1 VQAPRCAVLFVPL
14 LLSGVTAPARAQTTQ
29 TALAEGTPQRLTVQP
44 GTPVTFRLEPAAPF
58 VDATVTFDGVEVMAT
73 LRHGSTALVT
83 ARLPERTRGRMTVAA
98 GIPAGSG
105 RGGQAEAAPLTL
117 TVEVFRD
124 YVRPAQVEVQWS
136 SRAPDAA
143 AHERAAL
150 QREIYLAIGEWWD
163 GSREA
168 REAAATRL
176 TSHLDR
182 IRAVQSPA
190 MLFDALI
197 VLGGVQVDLNNH
209 DAALAAIAEAG
220 AIARAS
226 GDASNEATVLVKS
239 ALARG
244 QAGEP
249 EAAAELAKQA
259 HAMRQRLDDGR
270 GDPRGEAEALLTR
283 AGFLTSRGTTA
294 EALAALDLAEPVI
307 EKAGDLRLQGTLFN
321 QRGVI
326 YYQTG
331 RPREAREAYERA
343 LALRRQIGDR
353 LGTGQT
359 LSNLGVLTRDNGDVR
374 RAIALMEEALALRR
388 AAGYPQ
394 GVANTLYNLGNAHLD
409 LSEFQRA
416 IDLFTESLAI
426 WRATNGARG
435 EAFTLQGLGQAA
447 ARLGD
452 PVKARV
458 HYEQA
463 LALWQRVGDR
473 RGEAIVLNYLADNA
487 MGRDALDDA
496 AAWVEKS
503 LISSR
508 AANARREQ
516 ADALIV
522 SGQLLRRRRDLAGS
536 EARLREAIEIGDA
549 IKSRVGVANARME
562 LGLTLEAAG
571 RFAEARTAIEMAL
584 AAREEIGDRRGQ
596 VAGLAGLA
604 RLDRQAGALAEAQAR
619 VMRALDLVEQLRVGL
634 LSTRARMT
642 LGVTAQGVYELARDI
657 LIDRHLK
664 EPHAG
669 HDQAALAVQERARAR
684 SLLEA
689 LTNGGTAVPAG
700 DDVSLTLVARQR
712 SLEADLEVKTARLG
726 RLVDAGQS
734 APAVAAARA
743 ELSAQVLA
751 LDEVKAGIRK
761 RSPAY
766 AALTQI
772 APPPLLTAEAWQ
784 ALLDDDTA
792 LVEIAL
798 GEARSV
804 GWLMTSKGL
813 RTVVLPARAP
823 IEASARALVASMTAR
838 NLFPD
843 GESRAARQARIA
855 AADRRW
861 AREASHLASLVLAP
875 FGTLS
880 ARRVAFV
887 TDGALAG
894 VPFAALPVTSRT
906 GTLDLSRP
914 CRLTAASCALG
925 GHADVIA
932 LPSASILAE
941 LRHRADA
948 ARRAGPAVRALVLAD
963 PVFRADD
970 PRVVSA
976 RRAGES
982 TAASA
987 PACASCARPA
997 GEPAERDAAER
1008 EAAPRDAAPQS
1019 LHTLPRLPFSRE
1031 EAETI
1036 ARLAGRDRVML
1047 GLDFAASRA
1056 RLTTPEVEAPD
1067 VLHIATHA
1075 VIDETQPELSGIVLS
1090 LVDTHGQAIR
1100 GFLPLVE
1107 VYDLPVHAQLVVLS
1121 ACRTAAGAD
1130 VPGEGLASLTRGF
1143 MYAGSPRVVASL
1155 WSVED
1160 RATATFMRAF
1170 YEALFVS
1177 GQRAPAALRTAQ
1189 AALRR
1194 SPRWASP
1201 YYWAAFTFHGDWR

>member
-1 VQAPRCAVLFVPL
+1 VLLVPL
-14 LLSGVTAPARAQTTQ
+14 ILSGVPAPATAQ
-29 TALAEGTPQRLTVQP
+29 TALAEGTPHRLTVQP
-44 GTPVTFRLEPAAPF
+44 GTPVTFRLEPAAAF

-73 LRHGSTALVT
+73 LRHGATALVT

-98 GIPAGSG
+98 GIPADGD
-105 RGGQAEAAPLTL
+105 RGGQTPRPTGAAPLTL

-136 SRAPDAA
+136 SRAPGAA
-143 AHERAAL
+143 DHERAAL
-150 QREIYLAIGEWWD
+150 QREIYMAIGQWWD

-176 TSHLDR
+176 TGHLDR

-197 VLGGVQVDLNNH
+197 VLGGMQVDLNNH

-226 GDASNEATVLVKS
+226 GDAANEATVLVKS

-270 GDPRGEAEALLTR
+270 GEAEALLTR

-294 EALAALDLAEPVI
+294 EALATLDLAEPVI
-307 EKAGDLRLQGTLFN
+307 EKAGDRRLQGTLFN

-473 RGEAIVLNYLADNA
+473 RGEAIVLNYLAENA
-487 MGRDALDDA
+487 MGRDALDEA
-496 AAWVEKS
+496 AALVEKS

-516 ADALIV
+516 EDALIV

-536 EARLREAIEIGDA
+536 EARLREAIEIADA
-549 IKSRVGVANARME
+549 IKSRIGAANARME

-657 LIDRHLK
+657 LIDRHLR

-700 DDVSLTLVARQR
+700 DDVSLTLAARQR

-734 APAVAAARA
+734 AEAVAAARA

-772 APPPLLTAEAWQ
+772 APPPLLTAEAWH

-798 GEARSV
+798 GEDRSV

-843 GESRAARQARIA
+843 GEPRAARQARIA

-880 ARRVAFV
+880 ARRIAFV
-887 TDGALAG
+887 ADGALAG

-914 CRLTAASCALG
+914 CRLTAAACALG

-941 LRHRADA
+941 LRHRADV
-948 ARRAGPAVRALVLAD
+948 ARGAGPAVRALVLAD

-987 PACASCARPA
+987 PACASCAGAADESA
-997 GEPAERDAAER
+997 GRDAAER
-1008 EAAPRDAAPQS
+1008 DASPRDAAPQS

-1036 ARLAGRDRVML
+1036 ATLAGRDRVML
-1047 GLDFAASRA
+1047 GLDFEASRA

-1160 RATATFMRAF
+1160 RATAMFMRAF
-1170 YEALFVS
+1170 YEALFVR